1 MKYDV
6 ERSQGRKQAKISLYN
21 RDYVHQKENMPAN
34 ATLRPECKHFQS
46 HRSPKEPL
54 SYKVTT
60 SHTCN
65 VQFVLL
71 IKGYTVFV
79 VNTRHIY
86 NICKN

>member
-1 MKYDV
+1 MVWKDHRV
-6 ERSQGRKQAKISLYN
+6 ENKQRLVYTT

-34 ATLRPECKHFQS
+34 ATLRPECKHFPN

-71 IKGYTVFV
+71 IKGYTIFA